1 MCHATVGWY
10 LSGSVRSLALLNTF
24 DRRMADKRVHNSC
37 NNFYYLLQANKLIHT
52 NNNLIPGT
60 CQGRATSSSSS
71 QTLYFSIN
79 KLGYSATTEYY
90 GQQARA
96 IPSLTEMKHYIIRI
110 ISLSTK
116 FYPVSLA
123 SAHGCRL
130 ASFSKK

>member
-52 NNNLIPGT
+52 NNNLIHVKDA
-60 CQGRATSSSSS
+60 QRS

-96 IPSLTEMKHYIIRI
+96 IPILNEMKHYIIRI

-130 ASFSKK
+130 ASFYKK